1 MNSQNAARSDR
12 SPSRSRLSLAIA
24 AVLAGTTAYTSPV
37 GALVETA
44 DSLGEIIVSARK
56 RDESLQDVPVSVQAI
71 SGDALASLGAK
82 SFEDYAQLMPSV
94 SFKSFGAPGT
104 ATVLMRGISD
114 GGDGNYSG
122 SQPSVGMYLDEAPV
136 TTISSNLD
144 VHIYDISRIES
155 LAGPQGTLFGAS
167 AEAGVVRIVTNK
179 PVLGKTE
186 GRIDV
191 GGGGTDGG
199 AGSHSVEGLINLP
212 LGDSAAIRLVGWSI
226 EDGGWIDNVPGTR
239 TYYLPPF
246 NQDFTRVAT
255 LSNAGLTGPN
265 QNDSRKDGYRAALK
279 VDLNEHWTGTTSV
292 TAQNTRSYGIWEA
305 DPVSTGN
312 NHSIQRF
319 TAESRK
325 DEFTQAAWT
334 LEGDLGNHKITYTGS
349 HLDRSVEYVT
359 DYSKYGEDFSY
370 VPYYACDYSATG
382 SNLKTQSATDCT
394 SLYEYI
400 VSHNRYRRNSH
411 ELRLQSTGKGP
422 LQYVIGLFD
431 QTAEHRYTTL
441 YIQPGMSPTL
451 QVPGYDV
458 SSVYFRTD
466 QFRKDS
472 QKAVFG
478 ELYYDLTA
486 SLRATVGA
494 RHYDESSDVNG
505 VVGWGPGLYCPSDPT
520 CRDTVANSSVS
531 FSGEIYKANL
541 AWKLTADDLVY
552 ATYSE
557 GYRPGG
563 ENRDPGLIKSVG
575 TQAWQPDKLR
585 NYELGWKTSW
595 LDKRVRWNGSVYQM
609 DWSKIQYTVYD
620 FALSACCG
628 NVYNLSSAQDRG
640 LETDLAWV
648 AAHGLTI
655 AASAS
660 YNDAKTTGDFRLAS
674 GTLSVPKGTP
684 LPNVPKLKATA
695 RIRYDFPLGDYEAF
709 LQASDTNVGTS
720 YNRITPE
727 KFYYQ
732 QRGYNLLNLAAGLA
746 HGNVGGQ
753 LYINNATNE
762 FAELNIHPRN
772 YEYSV
777 VTNRPLSYG
786 VKVWVTF

>member
-1 MNSQNAARSDR
+1 MSSQLSASAVRS
-12 SPSRSRLSLAIA
+12 SARSRLSVAIA
-24 AVLAGTTAYTSPV
+24 AVLTGATAYTSPV
-37 GALVETA
+37 SAFVEA
-44 DSLGEIIVSARK
+44 SDSLGEVIVSARK
-56 RDESLQDVPVSVQAI
+56 RDESLQDVPISVQAI
-71 SGDALASLGAK
+71 GGEALASLGAK
-82 SFEDYAQLMPSV
+82 SFEEYAQLMPSV

-114 GGDGNYSG
+114 GGDGNSSG

-144 VHIYDISRIES
+144 VHIYDIARIES

-186 GRIDV
+186 GRLDV
-191 GGGGTDGG
+191 GVGGTDGG
-199 AGSHSVEGLINLP
+199 AGSHSIEGFVNLP
-212 LGDSAAIRLVGWSI
+212 IGESAAIRLVGWSI
-226 EDGGWIDNVPGTR
+226 EEGGWIDNVAGSR
-239 TYYLPPF
+239 TYYLPPWGL
-246 NQDFTRVAT
+246 DRVAT
-255 LSNAGLTGPN
+255 LTNAGLTGPN

-292 TAQNTRSYGIWEA
+292 TTQNTHSHGIWES
-305 DPVSTGN
+305 DPKSTGN

-319 TAESRK
+319 TAESRG

-334 LEGDLGNHKITYTGS
+334 LDGDLGNHKLTYTGS

-370 VPYYACDYSATG
+370 VPYYACDYTATG
-382 SNLKTQSATDCT
+382 PNLKTQSATDCT

-400 VSHNRYRRNSH
+400 VSHNRYRRTSH
-411 ELRLQSTGKGP
+411 EMRLQSAFQGP

-431 QTAEHRYTTL
+431 QTAEHRYTNL

-458 SSVYFRTD
+458 AGVYFRTD
-466 QFRKDS
+466 QLRKDK

-478 ELYYDLTA
+478 ELYYDVTA
-486 SLRATVGA
+486 TLRATLGA

-520 CRDTVANSSVS
+520 CRDTFANSSVN
-531 FSGEIYKANL
+531 FKGEIYKGNL
-541 AWKLTADDLVY
+541 AWKLSADDLLYV
-552 ATYSE
+552 TYSE

-563 ENRDPGLIKSVG
+563 ENRDPGLIEKAGS
-575 TQAWQPDKLR
+575 QSWQPDKLT
-585 NYELGWKTSW
+585 NYELGWKTAW
-595 LDKRVRWNGSVYQM
+595 LDKRLRWNGAVYQM

-628 NVYNLSSAQDRG
+628 NVYNLSSAQNRG
-640 LETDLAWV
+640 AETDIVWA

-660 YNDAKTTGDFRLAS
+660 YNDAKTTGDFKLPS

-684 LPNVPKLKATA
+684 LPNVPKLKMTA
-695 RIRYDFPLGDYEAF
+695 RIRYDFPLGQYEAF
-709 LQASDTNVGTS
+709 VQASDTSVGSS

-727 KFYYQ
+727 KFYFKQ
-732 QRGYNLLNLAAGLA
+732 NSYNLLNLSAGLT
-746 HGNVGGQ
+746 HGHVGGQ
-753 LYINNATNE
+753 IYINNATNE
-762 FAELNIHPRN
+762 SAQLNVHPRN

-777 VTNRPLSYG
+777 VTNRPLSFG
-786 VKVWVTF
+786 LKAWVTF

>member
-1 MNSQNAARSDR
+1 MKSQHTASAVRSV
-12 SPSRSRLSLAIA
+12 SRSRLSVAIA
-24 AVLAGTTAYTSPV
+24 AVLTGATAYTSPV
-37 GALVETA
+37 SAIVEA
-44 DSLGEIIVSARK
+44 SDSLGEVIVSARK
-56 RDESLQDVPVSVQAI
+56 RDESLQDVPISVQAI

-82 SFEDYAQLMPSV
+82 SFEEYAQLMPSV
-94 SFKSFGAPGT
+94 SFKSFGGPGT

-144 VHIYDISRIES
+144 INIYDVARIES

-179 PVLGKTE
+179 PVLGKVE
-186 GRIDV
+186 GRLDV
-191 GGGGTDGG
+191 GAGGTDGG
-199 AGSHSVEGLINLP
+199 GGSRSVEGFVNLP
-212 LGDSAAIRLVGWSI
+212 IGDKAAMRLVGWST
-226 EDGGWIDNVPGTR
+226 EDGGWIDNVVGQR
-239 TYYLPPF
+239 TYSLPPF
-246 NQDFTRVAT
+246 DPPRVAQ

-265 QNDSRKDGYRAALK
+265 QNKSSKDGYRAALK
-279 VDLNEHWTGTTSV
+279 VDLNDQWTGTTSV
-292 TAQNTRSYGIWEA
+292 TGQNTRSHGIWES
-305 DPVSTGN
+305 DPPSTGN

-325 DEFTQAAWT
+325 DDFTQAAWT
-334 LEGDLGNHKITYTGS
+334 LEGDIGHHKLTYTGS

-370 VPYYACDYSATG
+370 VPYYACDYSASGNNTH
-382 SNLKTQSATDCT
+382 TDCT
-394 SLYEYI
+394 SLYEY
-400 VSHNRYRRNSH
+400 VSSHNKYRRTSN
-411 ELRLQSTGKGP
+411 ELRLQSSGQGP
-422 LQYVIGLFD
+422 LQYVVGLFD

-441 YIQPGMSPTL
+441 FIQPGMSPSL

-458 SSVYFRTD
+458 SGVYFRTD
-466 QFRKDS
+466 QTRKDT

-478 ELYYDLTA
+478 EIYYDVSAT
-486 SLRATVGA
+486 LRATIGA

-505 VVGWGPGLYCPSDPT
+505 VVGWGPGAYCASDPT

-531 FSGEIYKANL
+531 FKGQIYKGNL
-541 AWKLTADDLVY
+541 AWKLSADDLLYV
-552 ATYSE
+552 TYSE

-563 ENRDPGLIKSVG
+563 ENRDPGLITTAG
-575 TQAWQPDKLR
+575 TQAWQPDKLK

-595 LDKRVRWNGSVYQM
+595 LDKHIRWNGSVYQM

-628 NVYNLSSAQDRG
+628 NVYNLSTAQDRG
-640 LETDLAWV
+640 LETDIAWV
-648 AAHGLTI
+648 ATRGLTI

-660 YNDAKTTGDFRLAS
+660 YNDAKTTGDFRLPS
-674 GTLSVPKGTP
+674 GSLSVPKGTP

-695 RIRYDFPLGDYEAF
+695 RIRYDFPIGNYEAF
-709 LQASDTNVGTS
+709 VQASDTSVGDS

-727 KFYYQ
+727 KFYYKQ
-732 QRGYNLLNLAAGLA
+732 HSYNLLNLSAGVT
-746 HGNVGGQ
+746 HGHIGAQ
-753 LYINNATNE
+753 AYINNATNE
-762 FAELNIHPRN
+762 SAQLNVHPRN

-777 VTNRPLSYG
+777 VTNRPLSFG
-786 VKVWVTF
+786 LKAWVTF